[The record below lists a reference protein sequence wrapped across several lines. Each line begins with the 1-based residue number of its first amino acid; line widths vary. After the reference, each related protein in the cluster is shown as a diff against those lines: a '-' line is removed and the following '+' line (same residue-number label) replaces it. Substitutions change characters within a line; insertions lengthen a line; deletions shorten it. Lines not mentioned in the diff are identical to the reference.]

1 MKLILIAGLALS
13 LGACSSGLKE
23 IKPDGDAG
31 SQIVTGEIYP
41 KAPPRPNEG
50 SLWPGDTSQNLLFGD
65 TKARNIGDVVTV
77 LLDENFTSSAT
88 ATTATSKSS
97 NINLQTGQM
106 LGLPTNLGITNFLG
120 GGNQFDPNLN
130 ATTSRST
137 DGSGTTTREG
147 TMTGT
152 MAAVMAG
159 GLCGLIGV
167 YIVLRGMS
175 YIGHGLSHAIF
186 GGAVVAY
193 VMSWNFYIGAGMW
206 GFISALLINKTV
218 RSTKINA
225 DAAIG
230 VITTASFAV
239 GVALISRYRS
249 FTRSFDAALFGN
261 VLGVTTGDLWVIAGV
276 SLMTAVMV
284 FFIYRQLLFTT
295 FDSEVA
301 GIYGVKTAWIDT
313 LFALMLAA
321 ALIAA
326 LQILGVTL
334 IAAALVI
341 PAITA
346 RLLTDSFNRIIFLS
360 VGIGML
366 TGFVGMYLSFYV
378 DVASGASIVL
388 AQAFL
393 FTVVLAVTSLQQRA
407 QQRMVHTHV

>member
-1 MKLILIAGLALS
+1 ML
-13 LGACSSGLKE
+13 E
-23 IKPDGDAG
+23 PF
-31 SQIVTGEIYP
+31 QFE
-41 KAPPRPNEG
+41 
-50 SLWPGDTSQNLLFGD
+50 FF
-65 TKARNIGDVVTV
+65 RN
-77 LLDENFTSSAT
+77 
-88 ATTATSKSS
+88 
-97 NINLQTGQM
+97 
-106 LGLPTNLGITNFLG
+106 
-120 GGNQFDPNLN
+120 
-130 ATTSRST
+130 
-137 DGSGTTTREG
+137 
-147 TMTGT
+147 GT

-301 GIYGVKTAWIDT
+301 GIYGVKTGWIDT

-360 VGIGML
+360 VAIGML

>member
-1 MKLILIAGLALS
+1 MDILL
-13 LGACSSGLKE
+13 E
-23 IKPDGDAG
+23 PF
-31 SQIVTGEIYP
+31 QFE
-41 KAPPRPNEG
+41 
-50 SLWPGDTSQNLLFGD
+50 FF
-65 TKARNIGDVVTV
+65 RN
-77 LLDENFTSSAT
+77 
-88 ATTATSKSS
+88 
-97 NINLQTGQM
+97 
-106 LGLPTNLGITNFLG
+106 
-120 GGNQFDPNLN
+120 
-130 ATTSRST
+130 
-137 DGSGTTTREG
+137 GTL
-147 TMTGT
+147 
-152 MAAVMAG
+152 AAVMAG

-193 VMSWNFYIGAGMW
+193 VMQWNFYIGAGLW
-206 GFISALLINKTV
+206 GFVSALLINKTV
-218 RSTKINA
+218 RATKINA

-261 VLGVTTGDLWVIAGV
+261 VLGVTTTDLWVIAGV
-276 SLMTAVMV
+276 TAMTALLV

-301 GIYGVKTAWIDT
+301 GIYGVRTGWVDT

-326 LQILGVTL
+326 LQILGVTM

-366 TGFVGMYLSFYV
+366 TGFAGMYLSFYV

-388 AQAFL
+388 SQAFL
-393 FTVVLAVTSLQQRA
+393 FTVVLAVTSVQHRA